1 MIVDLSFR
9 KIENGEGSIQRY
21 TMNNLK
27 NVSTEELFEV
37 LLCGKEPI
45 KGITLLEY
53 MEEWNSRVKKDG
65 GYEVIVE

>member
-27 NVSTEELFEV
+27 NVSMEELFEV
-37 LLCGKEPI
+37 LVCGKEPI
-45 KGITLLEY
+45 KGVTLLEY

>member
-1 MIVDLSFR
+1 
-9 KIENGEGSIQRY
+9 
-21 TMNNLK
+21 MNNLK
-27 NVSTEELFEV
+27 NVSMEELFEV